1 MKDFFTL
8 CKKNNKVIISLIFIL
23 VLSTINTLEGI
34 IYAELGFSYMFL
46 FTEFVSLL
54 ITVFFIH
61 FIMCMVDEGKCAT
74 MKKD

>member
-1 MKDFFTL
+1 
-8 CKKNNKVIISLIFIL
+8 L